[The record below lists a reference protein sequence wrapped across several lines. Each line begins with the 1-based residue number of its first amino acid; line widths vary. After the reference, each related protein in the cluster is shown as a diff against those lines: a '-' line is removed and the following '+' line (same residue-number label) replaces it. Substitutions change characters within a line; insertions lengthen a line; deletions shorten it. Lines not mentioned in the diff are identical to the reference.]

1 MDKAIEAKK
10 APHKVLAIELKALQP
25 NITNREIADRLKIN
39 VNTVSS
45 WFQDPNFIDACY
57 ERYMIEF
64 GSQLPTVLNAMVRE
78 APAGNVQAGRLVLE
92 HSGKLVKNINIT
104 VDSPFEKFLKQVPD
118 AEEVEDAEI
127 IDAAESI
134 PEVFENLPERNNE
147 NQDIRVR
154 REKAITRKI
163 IQEEEKRAERNK
175 KQKEW
180 YKWRARAKAVGVEPL
195 KSKRPTPAQRKE
207 WEKSIIKAESQP

>member
-1 MDKAIEAKK
+1 MDKVTEAKK

-25 NITNREIADRLKIN
+25 SITNKEIASRLKVSEN
-39 VNTVSS
+39 AVSS
-45 WFQDPNFIDACY
+45 WFKDPNFIDACY
-57 ERYMIEF
+57 ERYMLEF
-64 GSQLPTVLNAMVRE
+64 GSQLPSVLNAMVRE
-78 APAGNVQAGRLVLE
+78 AQAGNVQAGRLVLE

-118 AEEVEDAEI
+118 AEEVKDADI
-127 IDAAESI
+127 IDAAESVS
-134 PEVFENLPERNNE
+134 EVFENLPERNNE
-147 NQDIRVR
+147 NQDVRAR

-195 KSKRPTPAQRKE
+195 KSKRPTPAQRKN
-207 WEKSIIKAESQP
+207 WEESIIKAESEL